1 MILEAANQLTCL
13 NCHAVLAALGKN
25 RKALYCGVQCKNFYR
40 KTRDPEIH
48 TQQTAK
54 YKSTMRGK
62 AIAMFHGT
70 KVGRRFRDG
79 NELTVEWILNKLQ
92 TGTCEVTSLPFT
104 YSLNARNPWSPS
116 LDRIDPNLGYTLDNT
131 RVVLWIYN
139 ASKNVFT
146 DADVLL
152 MAQALVNSDGSMK

>member
-1 MILEAANQLTCL
+1 MILELVRQPTCL
-13 NCHAVLAALGKN
+13 NCNSDLIELGKN
-25 RKALYCGVQCKNFYR
+25 RNAMYCTTNCKNLYR
-40 KTRDPEIH
+40 KIKNPQVH
-48 TQQTAK
+48 TLQTAK
-54 YKSTMRGK
+54 YKSSLRGK

-79 NELTVEWILNKLQ
+79 NELTVEWILEKLQ
-92 TGTCEVTSLPFT
+92 NGTCEVTGLPFT
-104 YSLNARNPWSPS
+104 YSLNSRNPWSPS
-116 LDRIDPNLGYTLDNT
+116 LDRIDPNIGYTLDNT

-139 ASKNVFT
+139 TSKNVFT

>member
-1 MILEAANQLTCL
+1 MILEAANQTTCL
-13 NCHAVLAALGKN
+13 NCMADLASLGKN
-25 RKALYCGVQCKNFYR
+25 RKALYCGVRCKNSYR
-40 KTRDPEIH
+40 KILDPEVH
-48 TQQTAK
+48 TQRTAK

-79 NELTVEWILNKLQ
+79 NELSVEWILNKLQ
-92 TGTCEVTSLPFT
+92 DGKCEVTGLPFT

-116 LDRIDPNLGYTLDNT
+116 LDRMDPNIGYTLDNT